1 MIEMVHIQ
9 PDLKTARLL
18 LRRLRL
24 TDANFV
30 RTHASDFQVARN
42 LAVVPHPYP
51 EGAAEEFILASLA
64 GEAGTLVW
72 LIEYG
77 GDGHAIPVG
86 IVSLKQADPLNGI
99 LGYWVA
105 PWLWGFGF
113 ATEAVSGV
121 VEHARHTGFT
131 LLKATVHEGNAASA
145 RVLSKAGFN
154 VTGEGEEFS
163 VALKEEVHVHHFE
176 LVLAGAG
183 A

>member
-1 MIEMVHIQ
+1 MSETDQ
-9 PDLKTARLL
+9 KQSDLKSTRLS

-51 EGAAEEFILASLA
+51 EGAAEEFILRSLSA
-64 GEAGTLVW
+64 ESVDMVW
-72 LIEYG
+72 VIEYG
-77 GDGHAIPVG
+77 DKGHAIPVG
-86 IVSLKQADPLNGI
+86 IVSLKRDEPLHGS

-113 ATEAVSGV
+113 ATEAVNCV
-121 VEHARHTGFT
+121 VDYARRRGFVE
-131 LLKATVHEGNAASA
+131 LNSTVHEGNAASA
-145 RVLSKAGFN
+145 RVLEKAGFGK
-154 VTGEGEEFS
+154 VGEGEEFS
-163 VALKEEVHVHHFE
+163 AAQKEDVHVYYFA

-183 A
+183 K

>member
-1 MIEMVHIQ
+1 MEHNQ

-24 TDANFV
+24 DDANFV
-30 RTHASDFQVARN
+30 STHAGDLQVARN

-51 EGAAEEFILASLA
+51 DGAAEEFIRASLA
-64 GEAGTLVW
+64 GETGTLVW

-77 GDGHAIPVG
+77 GEGHTIPVG

-113 ATEAVSGV
+113 ATEAVNGV
-121 VEHARHTGFT
+121 VEHARHTGFSR
-131 LLKATVHEGNAASA
+131 LKAGVHEGNEASA
-145 RVLSKAGFN
+145 RVLVKAGFSL
-154 VTGEGEEFS
+154 VGKGEEFS
-163 VALKEEVHVHHFE
+163 VALGEEVHVHHFE

-183 A
+183 T